1 MRLAWDTGMSP
12 GCWGPRALHMRV
24 PSMLEWGEMTSGSAT
39 SPTKI
44 PAHAS
49 ARVTALSAHPQK
61 LRSGWCYLNTR
72 GRTGSDCVYYHDNLS
87 L

>member
-1 MRLAWDTGMSP
+1 MRLAWDTGMSL
-12 GCWGPRALHMRV
+12 GCWDPRAVHMWV
-24 PSMLEWGEMTSGSAT
+24 PGMQEWGELTSGTAI

-49 ARVTALSAHPQK
+49 ARVTALSTHPQK
-61 LRSGWCYLNTR
+61 PSSGWCYLNIL
-72 GRTGSDCVYYHDNLS
+72 GRAGSDCVYYHDNLS